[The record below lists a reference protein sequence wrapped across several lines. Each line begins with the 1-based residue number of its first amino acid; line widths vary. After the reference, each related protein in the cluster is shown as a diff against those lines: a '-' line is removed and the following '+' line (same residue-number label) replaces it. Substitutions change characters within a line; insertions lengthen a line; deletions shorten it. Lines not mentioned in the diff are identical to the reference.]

1 MTARAAVIV
10 VAVMLAACA
19 HRTVAPRC
27 GFVDFETAPYDH
39 LIEQLPTISVV
50 ELKGRLKV
58 NANDVAGGL
67 WPAGL
72 DARLELHGVNG
83 FREFI
88 EAGDDGAFIRKG
100 LSPGTY
106 CFKLSASG
114 FRSAMG
120 TVVIDPAAQQR
131 DLLEIELMI
140 AE

>member
-1 MTARAAVIV
+1 MI
-10 VAVMLAACA
+10 
-19 HRTVAPRC
+19 APRC
-27 GFVDFETAPYDH
+27 GFSDFEAVSYDH
-39 LIEQLPTISVV
+39 LIEQLPTVSVL

-58 NANDVAGGL
+58 NPKDVEGGL

-72 DARLELHGVNG
+72 DARIELHGPNG

-88 EAGDDGAFIRKG
+88 EAGDDGTFIRRG
-100 LSPGTY
+100 LRAGTY

-120 TVVIDPAAQQR
+120 TVVIDPTAQQR